1 MSIKFLLN
9 KFECLGISL
18 ILGMRIEKSKY
29 KLLLFVVVFL
39 QITSNSQAQTSDLKP
54 ITTYEKEG
62 LVLKAYDFKSLE
74 PIFKQKNDT
83 TYVINFWATWC
94 VPCVEELPYF
104 ESLNKKY
111 ASKKFKM
118 LLVSLDFS
126 KMVESRVIPFVKK
139 KDLKA
144 EVVILSD
151 PNANEWIE
159 KVSKDWSGAIP
170 ATVIYRNEDWY
181 FFEQSFTEATLEEEI
196 KKVITK

>member
-1 MSIKFLLN
+1 MLN

>member
-1 MSIKFLLN
+1 MLN

-111 ASKKFKM
+111 ASRKFKM

-170 ATVIYRNEDWY
+170 ATVIYRNEDWH